1 VTAPIS
7 ASSYKIGVD
16 GGGTKTE
23 LILVD
28 ARGEVIARHLAP
40 GCNPSIAG
48 PARAREILADALT
61 TLLRESKID
70 IPKSKIPSTLLCMAG
85 APEFWQETAAGLSSA
100 STTPTPSASASAS
113 ASAFSLQPSAFSLP
127 ALGAVTAL
135 DDSHPVLELAT
146 GGRPGLVLHGGTG
159 SFVAARDPSGK
170 IHYAGGLGW
179 RFGDEGGGHE
189 IGRRAIARA
198 LLELQGWAPGS
209 SLDRLVQTHT
219 GETEARAITRWF
231 YQHPEPQRQIA
242 ALAPAVLDLAAH
254 GDEHAALIVGDACLP
269 LLILAERVAAWLFPV
284 AQLPRLPVG
293 LSGPILN
300 HPVVLS
306 LFRSRTI
313 LPLEPI
319 TAPPIEGVR
328 RLLAQS
334 PGASAP

>member
-1 VTAPIS
+1 VTAPTS

-48 PARAREILADALT
+48 PARAREILADALA

-70 IPKSKIPSTLLCMAG
+70 IQKSKIPSTLLCMAG
-85 APEFWQETAAGLSSA
+85 VPEFWQETAAALNTWA
-100 STTPTPSASASAS
+100 AAPAPL
-113 ASAFSLQPSAFSLP
+113 SAFSLQPSAFSLP

-179 RFGDEGGGHE
+179 RFGAEGGGHE

-209 SLDRLVQTHT
+209 SLARLAQTHT
-219 GETEARAITRWF
+219 GETESRAITRWF

-269 LLILAERVAAWLFPV
+269 LLILAERVAARLFPV

-328 RLLAQS
+328 RLLAQP